1 MLYLKYKT
9 ITTPFRYPFRTAHG
23 LKTEQPALLVALSFS
38 GITGFGEAPAI
49 HYYGVD
55 TQSML
60 AKLTEK
66 KDLIERYAFTEP
78 ERFWH
83 YCHHLFPNDSF
94 LVCALDMAY
103 WDLYAKF
110 KKTSFR
116 KLWKFDDGPEPLT
129 DYTIGLDD
137 PDKMLEKM
145 KAQPWPIYKIKVS
158 EPAHLDLLKTI
169 RKESRSKI
177 RIDANAGWTPEQAFQ
192 LLPELEKL
200 QIELIE
206 QPLAT
211 TEHDAMRDL
220 KAISKIPLIADESCV
235 SEEDVAGLAD
245 QFHGINIKLT
255 KCGGITPALRM
266 IQEAREL
273 GLQVMLGCMN
283 ETEIGTYPMVH
294 MASQVDYVD
303 LDGPL
308 LLDVPEPAF
317 FGYDAGKLFM
327 KPHPAFGDRR

>member
-1 MLYLKYKT
+1 MLYLKFKA
-9 ITTPFRYPFRTAHG
+9 ITTPFRQPFRTSHG

-55 TQSML
+55 TESML
-60 AKLTEK
+60 AKLNDK
-66 KDLIERYAFTEP
+66 KELIERYAFTEP

-83 YCHHLFPNDSF
+83 YCHHLFPEDAF

-116 KLWKFDDGPEPLT
+116 QLWNLPAAKETLT

-137 PDKMLEKM
+137 PEKMLEKM
-145 KAQPWPIYKIKVS
+145 SAQPWPIYKIKVS
-158 EPAHLDLLKTI
+158 EPSHLEILKRI
-169 RKESRSKI
+169 RQSTSSVI
-177 RIDANAGWTPEQAFQ
+177 RIDANAGWTPEHAFQ
-192 LLPELEKL
+192 MLPELEKL

-206 QPLAT
+206 QPLAS
-211 TEHDAMRDL
+211 TEHDAMRAL
-220 KAISKIPLIADESCV
+220 KSISKIPLIADESCV
-235 SEEDVAGLAD
+235 SEKDVAMLTD

-266 IQEAREL
+266 IQEARQR

-294 MASQVDYVD
+294 LASSVDYVD

-308 LLDVPEPAF
+308 LLDVPDPAF
-317 FGYDAGKLFM
+317 FGYDHGKIFL
-327 KPHPAFGDRR
+327 KQHPAFAESR